1 MSASASS
8 LDNKRSSPLEQ
19 NKSLGYEDVETPGVP
34 SRVGHVF
41 DDPNLGKYFMPIQE
55 YEGIH
60 RFNPK
65 ASWTEAEERSLIR
78 KVDKRILSWCCV
90 MFFALQLDR
99 APIREGNISAAL
111 SDNLLKDLKLNT
123 NDYNNGQLIFFLS
136 FMCAELPSQLVS
148 KRIGPDVWLPIQLVA
163 WSIVAMSQCQ
173 LNGRSSFFA
182 TRCLLGILE
191 GGFVPDMILFLSYFY
206 TGKELPVRLSVFWVS
221 FTLTNISGALL
232 GYGILHMRGLHGW
245 EGWRYL
251 FLIEGAMTASIG
263 ILSFFWLP
271 ASPTQTKGILR
282 GKNGWFTEREE
293 IIMVNRILRDD
304 PSKGDMHN
312 RQALHWSDFWASI
325 KDYDNWG
332 IYLLGLSVPIPAGPP
347 NAYLTLTL
355 RKLGFNTF
363 NTNLLTIPSSVLFII
378 NNLLLSQLS
387 RITNERSLVA
397 CFGTVWELPL
407 LFALSILPDNTGP
420 WVRFTLLTLLIGH
433 PFAHPI
439 LVGWNSQNS
448 NTVRTRTVS
457 AALYNIFVQAASL
470 IATHIYNEDDKP
482 FYHKGNKVLTAITAS
497 NIVLYFLVKQYYIQR
512 NKWKAARW
520 NAMNTEEKAYYL
532 ETTTDKGNKRLVAA
546 VNIKAIQ
553 KADVVRAQELY
564 ITCD

>member
-1 MSASASS
+1 MSSPASS
-8 LDNKRSSPLEQ
+8 LGNKKSSPLEQ
-19 NKSLGYEDVETPGVP
+19 NKSLGYEDVETPVVL
-34 SRVGHVF
+34 SREGHVF
-41 DDPNLGKYFMPIQE
+41 DDPDLGKYFIPIQE
-55 YEGIH
+55 YEGRH
-60 RFNPK
+60 RFDPK
-65 ASWTEAEERSLIR
+65 ATWTEAEERSLVR
-78 KVDKRILSWCCV
+78 KVDKRILLWCCV

-99 APIREGNISAAL
+99 GNISAAL
-111 SDNLLKDLKLNT
+111 SDNLLKDLRLNT
-123 NDYNNGQLIFFLS
+123 NDFNNGQLIFYLS

-163 WSIVAMSQCQ
+163 WSLVAMSQCR
-173 LNGRSSFFA
+173 LEGRAGFFI
-182 TRCLLGILE
+182 TRSLLGILE

-221 FTLTNISGALL
+221 YTLTNISGALL

-251 FLIEGAMTASIG
+251 FLIEGAMTALIG
-263 ILSFFWLP
+263 VFSFFWLP
-271 ASPTQTKGILR
+271 PSPTQTKGVLR

-312 RQALHWSDFWASI
+312 RQALHLSDFWASL

-332 IYLLGLSVPIPAGPP
+332 IYLLGLTLFTPTGPP

-355 RKLGFNTF
+355 RKLGFDTF

-378 NNLLLSQLS
+378 NILLLSQLS
-387 RITNERSLVA
+387 RKTNERSMVA
-397 CFGTVWELPL
+397 CLGTIWELPL
-407 LFALSILPDNTGP
+407 LFTLSILPDRSSP

-433 PFAHPI
+433 PSPHPI
-439 LVGWNSQNS
+439 VIGWNSQNS

-457 AALYNIFVQAASL
+457 AALYNIFVQAGAI

-482 FYHKGNKVLTAITAS
+482 FYHKGNKVLTGIAAW
-497 NIVLYFLVKQYYIQR
+497 NVVLYCLIKLYYIRR
-512 NKWKAARW
+512 NKWKAAQW
-520 NAMNTEEKAYYL
+520 NAMSTEEKARYL
-532 ETTTDKGNKRLVAA
+532 ETTTDKGNKRLG
-546 VNIKAIQ
+546 
-553 KADVVRAQELY
+553 RL
-564 ITCD
+564 